1 MKIADKSVTKMFDYW
16 RFPIRLT
23 FILTVFIGL
32 ILMSACGP
40 AEDDTSNQEGPAQRE
55 DSTATPLSPDA
66 VDQSVVEDSGGT
78 ADGTSP
84 GDEPYPGA
92 EAVLKLPAAPYPGP
106 TIEGLQ
112 AEPPNTERNLPAAD
126 SETGIVGGIL
136 IREIAGEGFV
146 PFSPHK
152 LVLGEIITLDSG
164 EPAYVGASGE
174 SPTAELFPT
183 GIFIFR
189 DISPGNYNL
198 VMDIGITQAL
208 VGDTFAVEA
217 GQVIDLGQVIIEL
230 PG

>member
-1 MKIADKSVTKMFDYW
+1 MFNYW

-23 FILTVFIGL
+23 FIFTVFIVL
-32 ILMSACGP
+32 MLMSACGP
-40 AEDDTSNQEGPAQRE
+40 AQKDASNQEGSALLE
-55 DSTATPLSPDA
+55 DSTATPLSPAA
-66 VDQSVVEDSGGT
+66 VDEPVVEEGNGIVDE
-78 ADGTSP
+78 TSP

-92 EAVLKLPAAPYPGP
+92 NAALKSPAAPYPGP

-126 SETGIVGGIL
+126 NETGIVGGIL
-136 IREIAGEGFV
+136 IREIVGEGFA

-152 LVLGEIITLDSG
+152 LILGEILTLDTG

-174 SPTAELFPT
+174 SPSAELLPT

-189 DISPGNYNL
+189 DISPGDYNL
-198 VMDIGITQAL
+198 VVDIGISQFL
-208 VGDTFAVEA
+208 VGDTFTVEA
-217 GQVIDLGQVIIEL
+217 GQVIDLGQVFVNL

>member
-1 MKIADKSVTKMFDYW
+1 MLNFW

-23 FILTVFIGL
+23 FIFTVFIVLML
-32 ILMSACGP
+32 ISACGP
-40 AEDDTSNQEGPAQRE
+40 PQEDASNQGGAAQIE
-55 DSTATPLSPDA
+55 ISTATPLSSAA
-66 VDQSVVEDSGGT
+66 VDEPVVEESNG
-78 ADGTSP
+78 AV
-84 GDEPYPGA
+84 DEPYPGA
-92 EAVLKLPAAPYPGP
+92 GATLKPPPTAPYPGP

-136 IREIAGEGFV
+136 IREIVGEGFI
-146 PFSPHK
+146 PFSPQK
-152 LVLGEIITLDSG
+152 LILGEIITLDTG

-174 SPTAELFPT
+174 SPIAELLPT

-189 DISPGNYNL
+189 NVTPGDYNL
-198 VMDIGITQAL
+198 VVDIGITQFL
-208 VGDTFAVEA
+208 VGDTFTVEA

>member
-1 MKIADKSVTKMFDYW
+1 MFNYW

-23 FILTVFIGL
+23 FIFTVFIA
-32 ILMSACGP
+32 LMLLSACGP
-40 AEDDTSNQEGPAQRE
+40 AQEDTSNQEGPAQRE
-55 DSTATPLSPDA
+55 DGPATPLSPAA
-66 VDQSVVEDSGGT
+66 VDESVTEESNETV
-78 ADGTSP
+78 
-84 GDEPYPGA
+84 DEPYPGA
-92 EAVLKLPAAPYPGP
+92 EAALKPPTAPYPGP

-136 IREIAGEGFV
+136 IREITGEGFA

-152 LVLGEIITLDSG
+152 LILGEIVNLDSG

-189 DISPGNYNL
+189 DISPGDYGL
-198 VMDIGITQAL
+198 VMDIGITQVL
-208 VGDTFAVEA
+208 VGDTFTVEA

-230 PG
+230 HG